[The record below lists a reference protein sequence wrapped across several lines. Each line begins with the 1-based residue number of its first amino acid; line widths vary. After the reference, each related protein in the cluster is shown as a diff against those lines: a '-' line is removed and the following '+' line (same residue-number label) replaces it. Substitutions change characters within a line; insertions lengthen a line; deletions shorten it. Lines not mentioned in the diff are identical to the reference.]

1 MRALHR
7 ILSASENDAV
17 IGMLPTTALMIK
29 VVAWA
34 KSLWDRY
41 MTSCNLLHMSGTKVR
56 ISNNMFS
63 DIGMIPI
70 NTY

>member
-1 MRALHR
+1 MAHWR
-7 ILSASENDAV
+7 AV

-41 MTSCNLLHMSGTKVR
+41 MTSCNLLHMSGIKVR
-56 ISNNMFS
+56 I
-63 DIGMIPI
+63 
-70 NTY
+70 